1 MPYYDFRCLDCR
13 RKVTLFYKSFTAYDE
28 ANTAASHTCS
38 HCGSQHLTRRIGRI
52 ALAKGDEGRM
62 EGLADEAMLAGLDGD
77 DPRALGRYMRQM
89 SSEMGEDLGDEFH
102 EVVDRLEKGQAPEEI
117 EKAIPNL
124 VGEE

>member
-1 MPYYDFRCLDCR
+1 
-13 RKVTLFYKSFTAYDE
+13 
-28 ANTAASHTCS
+28 
-38 HCGSQHLTRRIGRI
+38 
-52 ALAKGDEGRM
+52 
-62 EGLADEAMLAGLDGD
+62 
-77 DPRALGRYMRQM
+77 MRQM